1 MGPVD
6 LLWGLNLLLG
16 RAAAVGAEF
25 ILAGPVS
32 LWLKGAAPPP
42 REARFILVTSRDH
55 LPRLLEALEVG
66 AERLGWSDEW
76 AGVEGRAARLLLRGM
91 IVEVLVDPKIGGRS
105 VSASRLAEE
114 SEILLLGS
122 YPARLAPMWFEVL
135 LSEALERGGDE

>member
-16 RAAAVGAEF
+16 RAAAVGADF
-25 ILAGPVS
+25 VLAGPVS

-55 LPRLLEALEVG
+55 LPRLLKALEVG
-66 AERLGWSDEW
+66 ARRLDWGIEW
-76 AGVEGRAARLLLRGM
+76 GSIEGRAARLSLRGM
-91 IVEVLVDPKIGGRS
+91 IVEVLVDPKIGDRS
-105 VSASRLAEE
+105 VSASRLAGE
-114 SEILLLGS
+114 SEILLLGG

-135 LSEALERGGDE
+135 LSEALERGGEE

>member
-16 RAAAVGAEF
+16 RAAAVGADF

-32 LWLKGAAPPP
+32 LWLKGATPPP

-55 LPRLLEALEVG
+55 MPHLLKALEVG
-66 AERLGWSDEW
+66 AEKLDWGGEW
-76 AGVEGRAARLLLRGM
+76 ASVEGKAARLLLRGM
-91 IVEVLVDPKIGGRS
+91 IVEILVDPKIGGRS
-105 VSASRLAEE
+105 VSASRLARE
-114 SEILLLGS
+114 SEILLVGG

-135 LSEALERGGDE
+135 LSEALERGGEE